1 MIEQN
6 NRPPIIK
13 GIGAW
18 FFALFL
24 FAGYYKADPRLA
36 FIQSRIDI
44 TLLFLGLSF
53 LVFLYGVLRSGL
65 MQKIPRDFAKIAIL
79 FLLLAACILGG
90 LLYTESRQYG
100 FDKALRFIF
109 LTGWA
114 FFGVPFLLSDF
125 QSLRYFSWALVTIS
139 TAMAIDALVG
149 YPGIGQVGFV
159 TSFGSNYIALA
170 RAGGIGL
177 LTTVGLLLPIEQRS
191 LVRMLLWIVAALQ
204 LWAVLTAGA
213 RGPVLSLA
221 LAFLL
226 FFMLSVRNFPY
237 FRVDR
242 FALRLGVVIFMV
254 FVILAL
260 GGMQKLFPTLAF
272 RVKLALTEGGSSVLT
287 RLDLYRAAADLWN
300 NSLIFGGGTGQFGV
314 AVRGED
320 VRLYPHNIV
329 LELGAENGFIG
340 VFIFGA
346 LIVVAFAIGFTFLRS
361 EKSLAR
367 AVVRYV
373 LVACCF
379 ALLNA
384 MISGDIND
392 NRILFTFVGMIGVVT
407 SIRS

>member
-24 FAGYYKADPRLA
+24 FAGCYKADPRLA

-254 FVILAL
+254 FIILAL

-272 RVKLALTEGGSSVLT
+272 RIKLALTEGGSSVLT